1 MGIIIF
7 LGDSITDA
15 ERKSS
20 PNQLGYGYVN
30 ILAESLLKYLHNRG
44 GEKYNRDEENVLHV
58 Q

>member
-20 PNQLGYGYVN
+20 PNQLGYEIGR
-30 ILAESLLKYLHNRG
+30 A
-44 GEKYNRDEENVLHV
+44 HV
-58 Q
+58 

>member
-20 PNQLGYGYVN
+20 PNQLGYGYVEFRKK
-30 ILAESLLKYLHNRG
+30 LEYCKPG
-44 GEKYNRDEENVLHV
+44 GRRLYY
-58 Q
+58 